1 MKRPALRDHQKRA
14 ISYAIKNPYAII
26 GLDPRLGKTRCAIE
40 IQQKFG
46 LNCLVICPGYLV
58 DNWKIEIKKWVDR
71 PIITTFHRGKDL
83 FDVVDSDF
91 ICISYSLVQKAPW
104 LFEWADMIVLDE
116 APAIKSMKTK
126 RTQFIHK
133 EIFENSIE
141 RVMLLTGTP
150 IKNRVSEFYSLLA
163 LTFYN
168 PHEPGPRFLE
178 LYPDEITFAD
188 QFSHRESYTLQI
200 NNKYVQIVNW
210 SGIRNTPELKSWL
223 KGRYIRIRDT
233 DVLDMP
239 DVFTKPVLIS
249 EIADEELLAS
259 FNSYFNIEDEGDRP
273 EEREN
278 RTGSVL
284 PEHKA
289 MAALKKVQFTYDYA
303 KDLLEQKECCLI
315 YSDHVE
321 STESIAQKFGV
332 PAITGKMNAKKRG
345 ELADKFQAG
354 EGKVLVATIGSL
366 KEGKDLYRAHD
377 TIFNDL
383 CWVPGDLKQ
392 VVNRMRVVGKKTPC
406 TAHRIF
412 GSPQDQY
419 IANVLDEKIDTIEK
433 AT

>member
-1 MKRPALRDHQKRA
+1 MKRPALRPHQVRA
-14 ISYAIKNPYAII
+14 ISYAIKNPYAIL
-26 GLDPRLGKTRCAIE
+26 GLDPRLGKSRCAIE

-91 ICISYSLVQKAPW
+91 ICISYSLAQKAPW
-104 LFEWADMIVLDE
+104 LFEWADMVVLDE
-116 APAIKSMKTK
+116 APAVKSMKAK
-126 RTQFIHK
+126 RSQFIHK
-133 EIFENSIE
+133 EIYENSIK
-141 RVMLLTGTP
+141 RLLLLTGTP
-150 IKNRVSEFYSLLA
+150 IKNRVAEFYSLLA

-168 PHEPGPRFLE
+168 PSGPGPRFLE

-188 QFSHRESYTLQI
+188 QFSHRSQYVMKI
-200 NNKYVQIVNW
+200 NGRFVTIVQW
-210 SGIRNTPELKSWL
+210 AGLRNQKELRRWL

-239 DVFTKPVLIS
+239 PVSTKPVLIS
-249 EIADEELLAS
+249 ENDDPDLLEA
-259 FNSYFNIEDEGDRP
+259 FYSYFNDEGH
-273 EEREN
+273 
-278 RTGSVL
+278 GSVK
-284 PEHKA
+284 PQYKA
-289 MAALKKVQFTYDYA
+289 QAALEKVPFTVKYA
-303 KDLLEQKECCLI
+303 KDLLEQKDSILI
-315 YSDHVE
+315 YTDHRE
-321 STESIAQKFGV
+321 SCKAIAAAFDV
-332 PAITGKMNAKKRG
+332 PAITGAMNAKKRG
-345 ELADKFQAG
+345 ALADRFQAG
-354 EGKVLVATIGSL
+354 EGKLLVATIGSL

-377 TIFNDL
+377 IIFNDL

-392 VVNRMRVVGKKTPC
+392 VVNRIRVVGKKTPC

-412 GSPQDQY
+412 GSPQDEY